1 MRRAERST
9 AAAGIEGKNAT
20 HHVGNRDCG
29 GDLRDGA
36 GRACRAPRH
45 PEYQRTWEDGALRT
59 NAQKGLKGKTRAQTS
74 GLPTGKRQHKPFSVT
89 KPTDK

>member
-1 MRRAERST
+1 MRRTMLAT
-9 AAAGIEGKNAT
+9 AIAAAAFAT
-20 HHVGNRDCG
+20 TLDAH
-29 GDLRDGA
+29 A
-36 GRACRAPRH
+36 GAPRH